1 MKRDT
6 LGYEYQLKEKLK
18 QESLQKK
25 MQFNKIQS
33 EENKKL
39 QIELTKV

>member
-18 QESLQKK
+18 QENLQKK